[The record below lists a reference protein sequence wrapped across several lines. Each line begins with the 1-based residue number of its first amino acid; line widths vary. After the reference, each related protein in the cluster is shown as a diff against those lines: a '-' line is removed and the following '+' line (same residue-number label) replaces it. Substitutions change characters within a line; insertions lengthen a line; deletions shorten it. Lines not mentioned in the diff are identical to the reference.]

1 MKLAIID
8 TETTGLDQQTSVVL
22 EFAAIVIHPTEG
34 HVIARYETKIKPTD
48 QELQYAHP
56 KALEKNGYTD
66 EAWADAPT
74 IEQVAPD
81 IAALLDGCTLVG
93 HNVAFDEQML
103 KAHFAAHGIKE
114 RIPYRKIDTVTLA
127 YEHLFPLGLK
137 SASLDRI
144 REFLGWSKEGAHTAM
159 KDVEDTANLFELL
172 WRMTPWERFV
182 LRLKLRFGWK
192 V

>member
-8 TETTGLDQQTSVVL
+8 TETTGLDPETSVVL
-22 EFAAIVIHPTEG
+22 EFAALVIHPTEG
-34 HVIARYETKIKPTD
+34 HVIARYETKIKPTEE
-48 QELQYAHP
+48 ELRAAHP
-56 KALEKNGYTD
+56 KALEVNGYTD

-74 IEQVAPD
+74 IEQVAPE
-81 IAALLDGCTLVG
+81 IGTLLEGCVLVG
-93 HNVAFDEQML
+93 HNVSFDEQML
-103 KAHFAAHGIKE
+103 KAHLAAHGIEE
-114 RIPYRKIDTVTLA
+114 RIPYHKIDTVTLA
-127 YEHLFPLGLK
+127 YEHLTPLGLK

-172 WRMTPWERFV
+172 WRMTPWQRFV